1 MFKVREERRSDFVEK
16 EPENDEIQLPIAH
29 YTLVNHNYEDPNVR
43 PKISIY
49 GLGSCIGLI
58 LYDKKNDVYAMS
70 HILLPESRREEKK
83 GPLKFPHKF
92 ADSSIEDLL
101 EELLKHG
108 AEKKNIRAI
117 VIGGAQIFQ
126 NHYNNISELNIKN
139 VKQKLRSL
147 NIKILKEDTGGT
159 KGRVLIYDTKYNKVL
174 VKYTGDTK
182 FKVVA

>member
-1 MFKVREERRSDFVEK
+1 MRKERRLDFVEK
-16 EPENDEIQLPIAH
+16 GLENDEIQLPIAH

-49 GLGSCIGLI
+49 GLGSCIALI

-70 HILLPESRREEKK
+70 HILLPKSRKSEIN
-83 GPLKFPHKF
+83 GPLKYPHKF
-92 ADSSIEDLL
+92 ADSSIEDLIS
-101 EELLKHG
+101 ELLKHG
-108 AEKKNIRAI
+108 AERENIKAI

-126 NHYNNISELNIKN
+126 NHYNNISELNIKT
-139 VKQKLRSL
+139 VKQKLRSI

-159 KGRVLIYDTKYNKVL
+159 QGRVLIYDTKYNKVL

-182 FKVVA
+182 FKVIA